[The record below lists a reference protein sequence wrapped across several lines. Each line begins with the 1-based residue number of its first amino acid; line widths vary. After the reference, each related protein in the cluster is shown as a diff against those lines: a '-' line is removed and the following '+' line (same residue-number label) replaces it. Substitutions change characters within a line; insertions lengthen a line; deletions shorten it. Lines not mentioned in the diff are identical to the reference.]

1 MKPFII
7 AIIVMFA
14 ISFGAAEFLKT
25 SGYINKSIFGLC
37 IYWSF
42 ENPPSKHNLFLYL
55 ISIIGYKMNRKTI
68 CMLYYIYAILAF
80 MFVILHNVGYLSKLE
95 AFTDNQK
102 EQVYS
107 NSGDLNEINEAKCLK
122 PDIEKLN
129 KKLDNLNG
137 RMLAIKEKQNLD
149 GE

>member
-1 MKPFII
+1 M
-7 AIIVMFA
+7 
-14 ISFGAAEFLKT
+14 
-25 SGYINKSIFGLC
+25 
-37 IYWSF
+37 
-42 ENPPSKHNLFLYL
+42 
-55 ISIIGYKMNRKTI
+55 MNRKTI
-68 CMLYYIYAILAF
+68 CILFYIYAFLAF
-80 MFVILHNVGYLSKLE
+80 LFCLLFHNDGYVSKLE

-102 EQVYS
+102 EQVYA

>member
-1 MKPFII
+1 
-7 AIIVMFA
+7 
-14 ISFGAAEFLKT
+14 
-25 SGYINKSIFGLC
+25 
-37 IYWSF
+37 
-42 ENPPSKHNLFLYL
+42 
-55 ISIIGYKMNRKTI
+55 MNRKTI